1 MSRNKGR
8 AADQIAAFTVVI
20 RADEVRCRKAL
31 APAGRPMA
39 DRRRKNPRRKPDHL
53 AEY

>member
-1 MSRNKGR
+1 MGRNKGR
-8 AADQIAAFTVVI
+8 AADHVAAFTMVI
-20 RADEVRCRKAL
+20 RAEEVRCRKTL

-39 DRRRKNPRRKPDHL
+39 DRRRKDPRRKPDHL